1 MCGIIGYSG
10 RNRGVEK
17 ILRGLSVLE
26 YRGYDSV
33 GLGAMCEGEIKIVK
47 TRGRVGELSKI
58 LEESPIKNTS
68 CAIGHT
74 RWATH
79 GAPTDVN
86 AHPHRVGRVTLVHNG
101 IIENYKELK
110 AELSGRGACFVSD
123 TDTEVAAAVIDE
135 EYGRS
140 GNPAEAIRAA
150 VARFVGSYAL
160 AIIFDGH
167 GGEIYAVRQASPLVL
182 GFGEDGCY
190 LASDITALLPFTR
203 RYFPLAEGEVA
214 LVREDMAAVANDGD
228 FSEIKD
234 WKTTDLTTERAERG
248 GYEHFMQKE
257 MHEEPT
263 AIRAALSGR
272 VRGGLPDLTGD
283 GISENL
289 FSSARAVQIVAC
301 GSAMHAGLVGA
312 SLIERFAKL
321 PTSVYIASEYRYYPP
336 VISDGTLVIVISQ
349 SGETADTI
357 AALRYARAQGNKVL
371 GIVNATGTTIA
382 NESDFCVYT
391 HAGPEI
397 AVATTKGYSTQVA
410 VLYLLAIAMG
420 RARGKLT
427 EIEARSHTENLLADA
442 PGAASSMLERIG
454 EISEI
459 ARKIQGRS
467 DIFYI
472 GRGLD
477 YSVSME
483 ASLKLKEISYIHS
496 EAYAAGELKHGTIS
510 LIEDGTPTVAISTD
524 DSTFDKLVSNL
535 VEVRARG
542 AFTVLISS
550 SSRGAESADTLLK
563 LPCGSL
569 PMRLFSSILAVQLLA
584 YEVARLRGSD
594 IDRPRNLAKSVTVE

>member
-203 RYFPLAEGEVA
+203 RYFSLAEGEVA

-321 PTSVYIASEYRYYPP
+321 QTSVYIASEYRYYPP

-442 PGAASSMLERIG
+442 PEAASSMLERIG

-477 YSVSME
+477 YSISME